1 MRILSL
7 HLRAYGH
14 FTGYSLEFGAGP
26 GLHLIYGHN
35 EAGKS
40 TTLRALSSV
49 LFGYPHEIV
58 DGFKHDAKDIA
69 IGIDLLGGDGRRLSF
84 VRRRRGR
91 RVLTAADGAALDDG
105 TVESFLGGV
114 SREVFERVFALDHR
128 RLREHAKALLAD
140 GGSLGFSLAE
150 AGSGIAGLK
159 AVVDKLKAE
168 RAALFLAGGSKPKLN
183 QAIAEVIEL
192 RKDARRRTVSPT
204 DYRSRQK
211 RIEEADA
218 ELREMRERR
227 KSIES
232 NIVRLE
238 RIAKNLP
245 LRAEHRALTQRIE
258 ALDGVPILPREFA
271 QQRVRAQA
279 DLEAAREE
287 IDAAC
292 AAITDLE
299 RRISAI
305 AVDDDILA
313 RSEEIENLS
322 QRRPVIEDSETHSPK
337 REAERA
343 QLYAAVRALLAKAEL
358 EDSPADLA
366 RKLPSALKRRAIHKL
381 ADAGKELATQRAT
394 ALKNAETEAR
404 ALNKA
409 RDRAGQLPKPR
420 PVGDLSRA
428 LTAADKLGDISAEI
442 AKRTR
447 ALERETK
454 KLNQATVGLGLEHD
468 PEKRMPV
475 FGKRSSSNN
484 DLERDDDSRRSRP
497 ALPTDRVSLLRQIA
511 VPPEKIVTRY
521 TELLAEAD
529 KDMKAA
535 RDTLERL
542 NGDIEEI
549 DQRIAALKT
558 AGDVVTEDD
567 LTAVRHARDQG
578 WELVRALYVDRQSG
592 FEERAR
598 RFAPDGRIADTYE
611 KRVREADRAVDT
623 LRARVRESTELS
635 LLRRRAAGLQAK
647 RTEVTAEID
656 TLGAR
661 REAVLAEWRALWP
674 AGLITVQLPGE
685 MAEWRARR
693 DAAIATADE
702 VEEQR
707 DAIKEL
713 VDRERDGRHALAAAM
728 AAFVAEPHDCG
739 LEALRERARD
749 LLRDVA
755 NANALHDKADEAVRG
770 QSARKDAADEAVEGL
785 TSRIGNWEAA
795 WRAVL
800 AEAGLPSNLTIE
812 AAYATLEIMN
822 EIDIAKSKIDEL
834 THRIEAM
841 RRDRDTFRDAVAA
854 VAANLPG
861 AAAGDA
867 AEICRQFEKR
877 LREARNKEMEL
888 KGFRDQLKPQ
898 VERRDRAKDKLRRS
912 QAALDGLCA
921 QAGGA
926 LVDELPEIERKSSEK
941 QGALAA
947 REKIE
952 MRVRQDGGGRDF
964 AALFAECDDVAA
976 DQIPADLLGLKADR
990 EETEARID
998 KLISDR
1004 AALQADFD
1012 ILLGQSQ
1019 AADPMQEAATV
1030 EAEIAEGVEAY
1041 VDLTVQETLLRAAID
1056 IYRDRNQG
1064 PILLRAKH
1072 LFAELT
1078 DGAYSGLR
1086 ADISERGETILI
1098 AEDAL
1103 RGSLEVEA
1111 LSDGTVD
1118 ALYLALRLAVV
1129 QEHNARHEP
1138 LPFVADDLLLN
1149 LDNKRAHAALR
1160 TLAAVAA
1167 SSQVLLFTHHAH
1179 MVDVARVAVPPPI
1192 LFEHELSP
1200 AMSDEGERRVAAGR

>member
-49 LFGYPHEIV
+49 LFGYPHEVV

-69 IGIDLLGGDGRRLSF
+69 VGIDLLASDGRRLSF
-84 VRRRRGR
+84 VRKRRGR

-105 TVESFLGGV
+105 AVESFLGGA
-114 SREVFERVFALDHR
+114 SREVFERVFALDHH
-128 RLREHAKALLAD
+128 RLHEHAKALLAD

-150 AGSGIAGLK
+150 AGSGVAGLK
-159 AVVDKLKAE
+159 AVVDSLKAE

-192 RKDARRRTVSPT
+192 RKDARRRTVSPAE
-204 DYRSRQK
+204 YRTREK

-218 ELREMRERR
+218 EFREMRERR
-227 KSIES
+227 QTNES

-238 RIAKNLP
+238 RMAKNLP

-258 ALDGVPILPREFA
+258 ALDDVPILLPEFA
-271 QQRVRAQA
+271 QRRVKAQA
-279 DLEAAREE
+279 DFEAAREE
-287 IDAAC
+287 IEAAC
-292 AAITDLE
+292 AAIADLE
-299 RRISAI
+299 RRIAAI
-305 AVDDDILA
+305 TVDEDILA
-313 RSEEIENLS
+313 CSEEIEKLA
-322 QRRPVIEDSETHSPK
+322 QRRPVIEDYETHSPK

-343 QLYAAVRALLAKAEL
+343 QLYATVRALLAKAEL
-358 EDSPADLA
+358 DDPATDVA
-366 RKLPSALKRRAIHKL
+366 GKLPSALKRKAIHKL
-381 ADAGKELATQRAT
+381 ADAGKELATQRAA
-394 ALKNAETEAR
+394 ALRNAEAEAR

-409 RDRAGQLPKPR
+409 RDRAAQLPKPR
-420 PVGDLSRA
+420 PAGDLARA
-428 LTAADKLGDISAEI
+428 LTAADKLGDIAAEI

-454 KLNQATVGLGLEHD
+454 KLNQAVVGLGL
-468 PEKRMPV
+468 
-475 FGKRSSSNN
+475 G
-484 DLERDDDSRRSRP
+484 
-497 ALPTDRVSLLRQIA
+497 TDHVSLLREI
-511 VPPEKIVTRY
+511 VIPSEKLVARY
-521 TELLAEAD
+521 AELLAEAD
-529 KDMKAA
+529 KKAKAA

-542 NGDIEEI
+542 NGDIEET
-549 DQRIAALKT
+549 DQRIVALKT

-567 LTAVRHARDQG
+567 LTAARHARDQG

-592 FEERAR
+592 FDERAH

-611 KRVREADRAVDT
+611 KHVCEADRAVDT

-635 LLRRRAAGLQAK
+635 LRRRRAAELETK
-647 RTEVTAEID
+647 RAEVTAEID
-656 TLGAR
+656 TLDAR
-661 REAVLAEWRALWP
+661 REAVLAEWRALWA
-674 AGLITVQLPGE
+674 AGLITVQLPSE
-685 MAEWRARR
+685 MAEWLARR
-693 DAAIATADE
+693 GAAIATADE
-702 VEEQR
+702 LEEER

-713 VDRERDGRHALAAAM
+713 VQRERDGRQALAAAM
-728 AAFVAEPHDCG
+728 TAFVAEPHDCG

-755 NANALHDKADEAVRG
+755 NANTLHEKADEAVRG
-770 QSARKDAADEAVEGL
+770 QSARKDAADEAVEKL
-785 TSRIGNWEAA
+785 KSRIDSREVA
-795 WRAVL
+795 WRAAL
-800 AEAGLPSNLTIE
+800 AEAGLPSSLTIE
-812 AAYATLEIMN
+812 AAYSTLEIMN

-841 RRDRDTFRDAVAA
+841 WRDRETFRNAVAA

-861 AAAGDA
+861 AATGDA
-867 AEICRQFEKR
+867 AEICRQLEKR
-877 LREARNKEMEL
+877 LRAARSKETEL

-912 QAALDGLCA
+912 QAAIDGLCA
-921 QAGGA
+921 QAGCA
-926 LVDELPEIERKSSEK
+926 DADALPEIERKSTEK
-941 QGALAA
+941 QAALAA

-952 MRVRQDGGGRDF
+952 MRVREDGGGRDF
-964 AALFAECDDVAA
+964 AALFAECDDAAA

-990 EETEARID
+990 EETEARIE
-998 KLISDR
+998 KLMSDR
-1004 AALQADFD
+1004 AALKADFD
-1012 ILLGQSQ
+1012 LLLGQSQ
-1019 AADPMQEAATV
+1019 AADLMQEAATV
-1030 EAEIAEGVEAY
+1030 EAEIAEGAEAY

-1064 PILLRAKH
+1064 PILLRARH

-1086 ADISERGETILI
+1086 ADINERGETVLI
-1098 AEDAL
+1098 AEEAL
-1103 RGSLEVEA
+1103 RGSLEIDA

-1129 QEHNARHEP
+1129 QEHNARQEP

-1149 LDNKRAHAALR
+1149 LDNKRAQAALR

-1179 MVDVARVAVPPPI
+1179 MADLARIAVPPPLLI
-1192 LFEHELSP
+1192 EHDLSP
-1200 AMSDEGERRVAAGR
+1200 AMSDEGGRGLALAR